1 MLLVPL
7 EVSIHEYQDMT
18 ASKRASNIVLVAIN
32 HHHALAMRKITCTN
46 MVFTR
51 LVITLYGEL

>member
-18 ASKRASNIVLVAIN
+18 ASKRASNIVAIN
-32 HHHALAMRKITCTN
+32 HHHALAMREITCTN